1 LDEGKDGPIEDSS
14 DIPHLDIYY
23 LNRKVHNQENKM
35 NFLEVSSKEKLF
47 TPDTEYVK
55 RINDPKNKSLWQ
67 AAIYKDFVGKP
78 YSEMRGL
85 LGGFRSMKD
94 FGQSDNNNDAFL
106 ELENTVSETYN
117 K

>member
-1 LDEGKDGPIEDSS
+1 MQLIVNCKSQLIAS
-14 DIPHLDIYY
+14 
-23 LNRKVHNQENKM
+23 QEYC
-35 NFLEVSSKEKLF
+35 LIVSLQMKSTSKEKLF